1 MKEMV
6 GNVVLDY
13 SFYTGKD
20 RYTDGEIEDVIL
32 DAYRNGTSDRL
43 LRTSDQWAILYHL
56 SDIRENLLEW
66 YPFDQNGSL
75 LEVGSGCGAL
85 TGLFSKRV
93 KKVTCIELSEKR
105 SLINAERNR
114 ERENIEIKIGNF
126 EDIRLD
132 EKFDYITL
140 IGVWEYAGHYIG
152 GKTPYLDMLKKL
164 KQYLKENGKLII
176 AIENKMGLKYWN
188 GAPEDHTGN
197 IYDSLNDYIDAEN
210 VRTFSKVEME
220 NMLAQAGWNCWKF
233 YYPMP
238 DYKLPEAIYTDDKL
252 PEPGELRNY
261 RKDYNASR
269 IYNFYDAV
277 VSDQLCADKM
287 IDYFANSFL
296 VECGDELSDVIFAK
310 CNRMRNEAY
319 KNATVIRKREDKKF
333 VRKIALNTTAQKHID
348 QMSARHIEDCMN
360 VRSLQGHMENAV
372 YVTDYVEGQDLGVYL
387 YPYRNSTEK
396 FIEEVQKIIRKYL
409 TPHEECMTGFVM
421 TDKFREIFG
430 KQYPTGVKCLK
441 TTNIDLI
448 FSNLRRTKEG
458 EIFCIDNEWVFDFP
472 IPYEFVLWKA
482 LVDLYTKY
490 AVYLRNDISREQ
502 FLNRFNID
510 KERAGIYENMNKNFC
525 KHVLGKDYMV
535 NYARSIMTY
544 RFRFA

>member
-1 MKEMV
+1 MKEKV

-13 SFYTGKD
+13 SFYRGEDK
-20 RYTDGEIEDVIL
+20 YTDGVIEDVIW
-32 DAYRNGTSDRL
+32 DAFRNGTSEQL
-43 LRTSDQWAILYHL
+43 LRSSNQWPVLYHL

-66 YPFDQNGSL
+66 YPFDQNASL

-85 TGLFSKRV
+85 TGLFSKNV
-93 KKVTCIELSEKR
+93 NKVTCIELSKKR

-114 ERENIEIKIGNF
+114 DKNNIEIKIGNF

-164 KQYLKENGKLII
+164 KQYLKEDGKLLI

-197 IYDSLNDYIDAEN
+197 IYDGLNDYIDAEN
-210 VRTFSKVEME
+210 VRTFSKVEMKE
-220 NMLAQAGWNCWKF
+220 ILTQAGWNQWKF
-233 YYPMP
+233 YYPIP
-238 DYKLPEAIYTDDKL
+238 DYKLPDVIYTDDKL

-296 VECGDELSDVIFAK
+296 VECGDDVSDVIFAK

-319 KNATVIRKREDKKF
+319 RNATVIRKKDDKRS
-333 VRKIALNTTAQKHID
+333 VQKIALNTEAQKHIG
-348 QMSARHIEDCMN
+348 QMGANHMDYCMN
-360 VRSLQGHMENAV
+360 VKGVQGVLQNAM
-372 YVTDYVEGQDLGVYL
+372 YVTNYVEGQDLDVYL
-387 YPYRNSTEK
+387 YPYRNDAER
-396 FIEEVQKIIRKYL
+396 FVEEVQKIIQQYL
-409 TPHEECMTGFVM
+409 APHEECMTAFAL
-421 TDKFREIFG
+421 TDKYRVIFG
-430 KQYPTGVKCLK
+430 DQYPVGAKCLK
-441 TTNIDLI
+441 KTNIDLI

-458 EIFCIDNEWVFDFP
+458 EVYCIDNEWVFDFP
-472 IPYEFVLWKA
+472 VPFEFVLWKA
-482 LVDLYTKY
+482 LFNLYTKY
-490 AVYLRNDISREQ
+490 AVYLRKNISREQ
-502 FLNRFNID
+502 FLRQFNID
-510 KERAGIYENMNKNFC
+510 KEKADIYENMNENFC
-525 KHVLGKDYMV
+525 DYVLGKDYTV
-535 NYARSIMTY
+535 NYTRPVMTY
-544 RFRFA
+544 YLKFT

>member
-1 MKEMV
+1 MRKSIGKV
-6 GNVVLDY
+6 ILDY
-13 SFYTGKD
+13 SFYEGED
-20 RYTDGEIEDVIL
+20 RYSDGEIENVIL
-32 DAYRNGTSDRL
+32 DAFKNGSSDQL
-43 LRTSDQWAILYHL
+43 LRTSNQWAVLYHL

-66 YPFDQNGSL
+66 YPFEQNGSL

-85 TGLFSKRV
+85 TGLFSKKV

-152 GKTPYLDMLKKL
+152 GKSPYLDMLKKL
-164 KQYLKENGKLII
+164 KQYLKEDGKLII

-197 IYDSLNDYIDAEN
+197 IYDGLNDYIDADN
-210 VRTFSKVEME
+210 VRTFSKTEME
-220 NMLAQAGWNCWKF
+220 NMLTQAGWSRWKF

-238 DYKLPEAIYTDDKL
+238 DYKLPETIYTDDKL

-287 IDYFANSFL
+287 MDYFANSFL
-296 VECGDELSDVIFAK
+296 VECGDDVSDIIFAK

-319 KNATVIRKREDKKF
+319 KNATVISKKDNRKT
-333 VRKIALNTTAQKHID
+333 VQKIALNTAAQKHIC
-348 QMSARHIEDCMN
+348 QMSANHIEDCMN
-360 VRSLQGHMENAV
+360 VKSLQGRIENV
-372 YVTDYVEGQDLGVYL
+372 RYVTDYVEGQDMDVYL
-387 YPYRNSTEK
+387 YPYRNDTEK
-396 FIEEVQKIIRKYL
+396 FVEEVQEIVRQYL
-409 TPHEECMTGFVM
+409 TPRKECMTGFVM

-430 KQYPTGVKCLK
+430 EQYPSGAECLK
-441 TTNIDLI
+441 VTNIDLI

-458 EIFCIDNEWVFDFP
+458 QVYCIDNEWVFDFP
-472 IPYEFVLWKA
+472 VPYEFALWKA
-482 LVDLYTKY
+482 LVNLYTKY
-490 AVYLRNDISREQ
+490 VVYLRKNISREQ
-502 FLNRFNID
+502 FLNQFNID
-510 KERAGIYENMNKNFC
+510 KENADIYENMNNCFC
-525 KHVLGKDYMV
+525 NYVLGKDYTE
-535 NYARSIMTY
+535 NYTRPVMTY
-544 RFRFA
+544 HFKFT

>member
-1 MKEMV
+1 MKEKV

-13 SFYTGKD
+13 SFYKGED

-32 DAYRNGTSDRL
+32 EAFRKGSSGQL
-43 LRTSDQWAILYHL
+43 LRSSNQWPVLYHL

-85 TGLFSKRV
+85 TGLFSRKV

-114 ERENIEIKIGNF
+114 ERENIEIKLGNF

-140 IGVWEYAGHYIG
+140 IGVWEYAGFYIS

-197 IYDSLNDYIDAEN
+197 LYDGLNDYIDAEN
-210 VRTFSKVEME
+210 VRTFSKTELE
-220 NMLAQAGWNCWKF
+220 ELLAQMGWDRWKF

-238 DYKLPEAIYTDDKL
+238 DYKLPDVIYTDDKM

-269 IYNFYDAV
+269 IYHFYDAV

-287 IDYFANSFL
+287 MDYFANSFL
-296 VECGDELSDVIFAK
+296 VECGGELSDVIFAK
-310 CNRMRNEAY
+310 CNRLRNEAY
-319 KNATVIRKREDKKF
+319 KSATVIRKTGDRKYVQKF
-333 VRKIALNTTAQKHID
+333 ALNRKAEEHIC
-348 QMSARHIEDCMN
+348 QMGVNHIPYAIN
-360 VRSLQGHMENAV
+360 VQGVPGHINDAMYITE
-372 YVTDYVEGQDLGVYL
+372 YVEGQDLDAYL
-387 YPYRNSTEK
+387 YPYRNDTER
-396 FIEEVQKIIRKYL
+396 FVEEVRGIIQQYL
-409 TPHEECMTGFVM
+409 TPSEECMTAFCM
-421 TDKFREIFG
+421 TDKYKTIFG
-430 KQYPTGVKCLK
+430 EQYPVGAKCLSV
-441 TTNIDLI
+441 TNIDLI
-448 FSNLRRTKEG
+448 FSNLRLTKGG
-458 EIFCIDNEWVFDFP
+458 EIYCIDNEWVFDFP
-472 IPYEFVLWKA
+472 VPYEFVLWKA
-482 LVDLYTKY
+482 LINLYTKY
-490 AVYLRNDISREQ
+490 AVYLRKNISREQ
-502 FLNRFNID
+502 FLIRCNID
-510 KERAGIYENMNKNFC
+510 KERADIYENMNENFC
-525 KHVLGKDYMV
+525 DYVLGEDYTV
-535 NYARSIMTY
+535 NYTRPVMTY
-544 RFRFA
+544 HFRFT

>member
-1 MKEMV
+1 MKEKV

-13 SFYTGKD
+13 SFYKGED
-20 RYTDGEIEDVIL
+20 RYTDGEIEDVL
-32 DAYRNGTSDRL
+32 LGAVRNGTGGQL
-43 LRTSDQWAILYHL
+43 LRSSNQWAVLYHL

-66 YPFDQNGSL
+66 YPFDSNGSL

-93 KKVTCIELSEKR
+93 KKVTCIDLSEKR

-114 ERENIEIKIGNF
+114 DRKNIEIKIGNF
-126 EDIRLD
+126 EDVRLD

-152 GKTPYLDMLKKL
+152 GKNPYLDMLKKL

-197 IYDSLNDYIDAEN
+197 MYDGLNDYIDAEK
-210 VRTFSKVEME
+210 VRTFSKTEME
-220 NMLAQAGWNCWKF
+220 EILTQAGWNQWKF

-238 DYKLPEAIYTDDKL
+238 DYKLPDVIYTDDKL

-296 VECGDELSDVIFAK
+296 VECGDEVSDVIFAK

-319 KNATVIRKREDKKF
+319 KNATVIRKKNDKRI
-333 VRKIALNTTAQKHID
+333 VQKIALNAEAQKHIG
-348 QMSARHIEDCMN
+348 QMGANDMDYCMN
-360 VRSLQGHMENAV
+360 VKGVQGIMQDAM
-372 YVTDYVEGQDLGVYL
+372 YVTDYVEGQDLDVYL
-387 YPYRNSTEK
+387 YPYRNDAER
-396 FIEEVQKIIRKYL
+396 FVEEVQKIMQQYL
-409 TPHEECMTGFVM
+409 TPHEECMSVFFM
-421 TDKFREIFG
+421 TDSYRTIFG
-430 KQYPTGVKCLK
+430 EQYPAGAKCLK
-441 TTNIDLI
+441 KTNIDLI
-448 FSNLRRTKEG
+448 FSNLRMTKEG
-458 EIFCIDNEWVFDFP
+458 KIFCIDNEWVFDFP
-472 IPYEFVLWKA
+472 VPYEFVLWKS
-482 LVDLYTKY
+482 LFNLYTKY
-490 AVYLRNDISREQ
+490 AVYLRKHISRDQ
-502 FLNRFNID
+502 FLCQFNID
-510 KERAGIYENMNKNFC
+510 KERTNIYENMNENFC
-525 KHVLGKDYMV
+525 NYVLGKDYTA
-535 NYARSIMTY
+535 NYTKPVMTY
-544 RFRFA
+544 QFRFT